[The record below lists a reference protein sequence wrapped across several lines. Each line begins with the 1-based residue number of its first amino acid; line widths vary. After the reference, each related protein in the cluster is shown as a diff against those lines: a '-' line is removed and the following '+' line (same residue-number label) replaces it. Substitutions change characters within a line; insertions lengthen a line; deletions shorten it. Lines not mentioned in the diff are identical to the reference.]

1 MSMQWGKAA
10 TADFHTYTEGG
21 DNLTAR
27 SSPGN
32 GLDPG
37 ECAVASANTA
47 IWGSAEEMAALGLR
61 IAAHFG
67 TRRCLTFSPDTHD
80 ALARVVNS
88 CQGLTAFLGDGT
100 ATPSAAGA
108 RGPRDVQLHDA
119 DDAGVRGWILAPD
132 GRRTEELLEVAW
144 HEITEIRLY

>member
-1 MSMQWGKAA
+1 MSMQWGRAA

-37 ECAVASANTA
+37 ECAVASANAA
-47 IWGSAEEMAALGLR
+47 IWGSPEELAALGRRL
-61 IAAHFG
+61 AAHFG
-67 TRRCLTFSPDTHD
+67 THRCLMFTSDTPD
-80 ALARVVNS
+80 ALARIVNS

-100 ATPSAAGA
+100 ATPSADGT

-119 DDAGVRGWILAPD
+119 DEAGVRGWILTPD
-132 GRRTEELLEVAW
+132 GRRTGELLTVAW